1 MRRAHARQAARHDL
15 AALGDELSEQ
25 PVVLVV
31 DVFDLFDAELANLLA
46 PEELASPGSAFAGR
60 STRSASSTAKSGTI
74 SAGSSAFTTRRP
86 LAGCRLLWCFRF
98 VCHNSPQSVASD
110 QWSVA
115 SKKSSQF
122 CDIGH
127 RPLVT
132 DHSVLGGRRSFRC

>member
-1 MRRAHARQAARHDL
+1 MRRAHARQAARNDL

-60 STRSASSTAKSGTI
+60 STRSASATAKSGTI

-98 VCHNSPQSVASD
+98 VCHNWCSPSD
-110 QWSVA
+110 SLPPAKRGQGSGVRGQQQTC
-115 SKKSSQF
+115 SLHKIQDS
-122 CDIGH
+122 D
-127 RPLVT
+127 P
-132 DHSVLGGRRSFRC
+132 